1 MPCIYPWWQCPPH
14 CRGTRMNRNI
24 LLLTLLVLAG
34 LAAGCGVGA
43 QPPTVATDT
52 PATPQQQL
60 PFVESKTLVVP
71 ANTAIY
77 VRLQQSISSAT
88 AQSGQNFSA
97 ELDEPLV
104 VEGQT
109 LAPKGAPVTGKV
121 VAARESGHM
130 HNAGYLR
137 ITLSSITLNGKTV
150 PSANQQR
157 ICERRQLQ
165 ETQSGIHWRRRRRWR
180 AAGRISRRRQRRS
193 HWINGGRG
201 RRHNCCLC
209 HRKKGSRLYCRTP
222 SWFPADAAA
231 QRELNIFLVG

>member
-1 MPCIYPWWQCPPH
+1 M
-14 CRGTRMNRNI
+14 TRNLFFLI
-24 LLLTLLVLAG
+24 LLVLAG
-34 LAAGCGVGA
+34 LATGCGVGA

-52 PATPQQQL
+52 PATTPQQQL
-60 PFVESKTLVVP
+60 PFVESKALVVP

-121 VAARESGHM
+121 VAARESGHL

-150 PSANQQR
+150 PLQTNSVFVSGGSYKKRNLAF
-157 ICERRQLQ
+157 IGGGAGGGALLGALIGGGKGAAIGSTVGAAGGTTAAYATGKKEVGFIAERRLGFRL
-165 ETQSGIHWRRRRRWR
+165 TQ
-180 AAGRISRRRQRRS
+180 
-193 HWINGGRG
+193 
-201 RRHNCCLC
+201 
-209 HRKKGSRLYCRTP
+209 P
-222 SWFPADAAA
+222 
-231 QRELNIFLVG
+231 LNAS

>member
-1 MPCIYPWWQCPPH
+1 MK
-14 CRGTRMNRNI
+14 NNLF
-24 LLLTLLVLAG
+24 LLILLVLAG
-34 LAAGCGVGA
+34 LAIGCGVGA

-52 PATPQQQL
+52 PATPATPQQQL
-60 PFVESKTLVVP
+60 PFVEGKALVVP
-71 ANTAIY
+71 ANTAVY

-121 VAARESGHM
+121 VAARESGHL

-150 PSANQQR
+150 PLQTNSVFVSGGSYKKRNLAF
-157 ICERRQLQ
+157 IGGGAGGGALLGALIGGGKGAAIGSTVGAAGGTTAAYATGKKEVGFIAERRLGFRL
-165 ETQSGIHWRRRRRWR
+165 TQ
-180 AAGRISRRRQRRS
+180 
-193 HWINGGRG
+193 
-201 RRHNCCLC
+201 
-209 HRKKGSRLYCRTP
+209 P
-222 SWFPADAAA
+222 
-231 QRELNIFLVG
+231 LNAS